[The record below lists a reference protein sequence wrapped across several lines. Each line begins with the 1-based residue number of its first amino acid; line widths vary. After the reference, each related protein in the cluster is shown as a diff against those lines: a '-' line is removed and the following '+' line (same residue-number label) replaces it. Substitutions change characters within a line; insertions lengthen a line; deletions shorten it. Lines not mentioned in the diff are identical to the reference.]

1 MESIVQITLKET
13 EVLQKV
19 KIRTTAKPHFN
30 MIGTGRT
37 FMDNKRLPAVDLLYE
52 MSIMTKKESYAFLAL
67 RNAIT
72 YDTYSR
78 SYNLYIPMVQTD
90 MTPYQ
95 KKLFQSGITLLI
107 KKDLVRRVKRGI
119 YLINPMA
126 IVPNKDFDLAE
137 QIWSR
142 SAG

>member
-78 SYNLYIPMVQTD
+78 SYSLYIPMVQTD

-137 QIWSR
+137 QIWNR

>member
-19 KIRTTAKPHFN
+19 KIRTTTKPHFN

-78 SYNLYIPMVQTD
+78 SYSLYIPMVQTD